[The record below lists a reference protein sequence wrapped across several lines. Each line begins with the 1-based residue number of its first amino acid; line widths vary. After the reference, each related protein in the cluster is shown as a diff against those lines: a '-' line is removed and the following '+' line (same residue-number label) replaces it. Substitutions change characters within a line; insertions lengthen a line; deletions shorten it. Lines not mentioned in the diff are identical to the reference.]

1 MLITNPINVNH
12 IQANVKSAQG
22 IRNDLDPNGSKL
34 GWENYLHDIGLSKE
48 TVRRWLSGIT
58 QSQKLSY
65 RRRQKVQVNYKQN
78 KYVHV
83 VVINGS
89 NEFNMKVKRTPIP
102 YHIVVELRAN
112 ILKKYSKLQIHKNGF
127 DSMIFVNKKIISV
140 LSRFVLLNELKSIKP
155 EEFDF
160 DDFNNS
166 VINYN
171 GSEYRVYGYSEKEEF
186 IYFEKG
192 KINMNYVFLK
202 FFNNFRQVQTI
213 ENIKYEDLLEYY
225 QLDANEIQLKIPINI
240 LEKKTNLNQQKIK
253 YMKLVTFFSGAGGL
267 DLGFEKAGF

>member
-1 MLITNPINVNH
+1 M
-12 IQANVKSAQG
+12 
-22 IRNDLDPNGSKL
+22 
-34 GWENYLHDIGLSKE
+34 
-48 TVRRWLSGIT
+48 
-58 QSQKLSY
+58 
-65 RRRQKVQVNYKQN
+65 
-78 KYVHV
+78 
-83 VVINGS
+83 VINGS

-166 VINYN
+166 VINYD

-202 FFNNFRQVQTI
+202 FFNNFRQVQII

-240 LEKKTNLNQQKIK
+240 LEKKQI
-253 YMKLVTFFSGAGGL
+253 
-267 DLGFEKAGF
+267 